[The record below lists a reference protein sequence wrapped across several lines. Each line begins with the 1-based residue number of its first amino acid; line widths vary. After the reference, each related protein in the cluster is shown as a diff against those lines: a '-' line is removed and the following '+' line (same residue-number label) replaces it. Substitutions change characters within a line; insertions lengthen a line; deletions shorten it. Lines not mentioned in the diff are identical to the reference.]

1 MVEKEREDFPMFNF
15 ENEMEL
21 LGLSEIDYNDFKENE
36 AENFSQY
43 DEEMLQKIYI
53 LQEKTLVNMKEIGLA
68 NPEVLADAMT
78 NLVFNL

>member
-1 MVEKEREDFPMFNF
+1 MVKKEREDFPMFNF

-21 LGLSEIDYNDFKENE
+21 LGLSEIDYSDFKENE

-43 DEEMLQKIYI
+43 DEKMLQKIYI

>member
-21 LGLSEIDYNDFKENE
+21 LGLSEIDYSDFKENE

-43 DEEMLQKIYI
+43 DEDMLQKIYI